1 MSIRDSES
9 FNWHSDAELEDQD
22 LHIRGQKLFFIVV
35 VFSIVLLFTALFLFA
50 RRICRHHGLLFDAV
64 PPHQAPPTLPS
75 QDDGLDA
82 DAIKRLPIILHQRA
96 ATEETECCIC
106 LSAFVDGAKL
116 KVLPGCEHSFH
127 SECVDKWLANHS
139 NCPLCRA
146 SLKLNPSLPRILIQ
160 SPPVTTTL
168 PL

>member
-35 VFSIVLLFTALFLFA
+35 LFSIVVLFTALFLFA
-50 RRICRHHGLLFDAV
+50 RRICHHHGLLFDAV
-64 PPHQAPPTLPS
+64 PPQQAPPTLPS
-75 QDDGLDA
+75 DDGLDA
-82 DAIKRLPIILHQRA
+82 DAIKRLPIILHQRTA
-96 ATEETECCIC
+96 AEETECCIC
-106 LSAFVDGAKL
+106 LGAFVDGAKL

-160 SPPVTTTL
+160 SPPVRTTL